1 MNDNSKVHVNDVI
14 KTMLER
20 SSIRAYTDE
29 KLTQEQISLLQN
41 AALSAP
47 TAMNAQDQRFVFV
60 TNAEIIAELEA
71 GVVEAACAGGD
82 AAFAERIKQR
92 GGKIMY
98 DAPLFVGI
106 FAHPAKFSGVDAG
119 IAVQNI
125 ALAAK
130 SIGLDSVILGLP
142 RLAFEG
148 PNAAKYKKLLGIEVE
163 REFMIGI
170 SVGHAAAKPR
180 MSGIAVIL
188 LISGKHVQA
197 ERESFNIYPVLSCFI
212 PAVRTMPKTANGTI
226 KKFGGSFGRFT
237 PKRKK

>member
-1 MNDNSKVHVNDVI
+1 MNDNSKAHVNDVI

-47 TAMNAQDQRFVFV
+47 

-170 SVGHAAAKPR
+170 SVGHAA
-180 MSGIAVIL
+180 MS
-188 LISGKHVQA
+188 
-197 ERESFNIYPVLSCFI
+197 
-212 PAVRTMPKTANGTI
+212 KTPHEWDCSHI
-226 KKFGGSFGRFT
+226 IDIR
-237 PKRKK
+237 

>member
-1 MNDNSKVHVNDVI
+1 MNDNSKAHVNDVI

-29 KLTQEQISLLQN
+29 KLTQEQISLLRN

-148 PNAAKYKKLLGIEVE
+148 PNAA
-163 REFMIGI
+163 
-170 SVGHAAAKPR
+170 
-180 MSGIAVIL
+180 SGTRI
-188 LISGKHVQA
+188 HD
-197 ERESFNIYPVLSCFI
+197 RNFCRSCCNEQN
-212 PAVRTMPKTANGTI
+212 PA
-226 KKFGGSFGRFT
+226 
-237 PKRKK
+237 

>member
-1 MNDNSKVHVNDVI
+1 MNDNSKAHVNDVI
-14 KTMLER
+14 KTLPDR
-20 SSIRAYTDE
+20 RSIRAYTDE

-148 PNAAKYKKLLGIEVE
+148 PNAAKYKKLLGIEAE

-170 SVGHAAAKPR
+170 SVGHAA
-180 MSGIAVIL
+180 MS
-188 LISGKHVQA
+188 
-197 ERESFNIYPVLSCFI
+197 
-212 PAVRTMPKTANGTI
+212 KTPHEWDCSHI
-226 KKFGGSFGRFT
+226 IDIR
-237 PKRKK
+237 

>member
-1 MNDNSKVHVNDVI
+1 MNDNSKAHVNDVI

-82 AAFAERIKQR
+82 AAFAERVKQR

-130 SIGLDSVILGLP
+130 SIGLDSVILGC
-142 RLAFEG
+142 RG
-148 PNAAKYKKLLGIEVE
+148 SLLK
-163 REFMIGI
+163 
-170 SVGHAAAKPR
+170 AR
-180 MSGIAVIL
+180 MR
-188 LISGKHVQA
+188 Q
-197 ERESFNIYPVLSCFI
+197 N
-212 PAVRTMPKTANGTI
+212 TKTARYRSGTRI
-226 KKFGGSFGRFT
+226 HDRNFRRSCCNEQT
-237 PKRKK
+237 PA

>member
-1 MNDNSKVHVNDVI
+1 MNDNSKAHVNDVI

-29 KLTQEQISLLQN
+29 KLTQEQISLLRN

-106 FAHPAKFSGVDAG
+106 FAHSAKFSGVDAG
-119 IAVQNI
+119 IAVRACGRLSPCFTNSI
-125 ALAAK
+125 AA
-130 SIGLDSVILGLP
+130 
-142 RLAFEG
+142 
-148 PNAAKYKKLLGIEVE
+148 NASAT
-163 REFMIGI
+163 
-170 SVGHAAAKPR
+170 
-180 MSGIAVIL
+180 
-188 LISGKHVQA
+188 KHVA
-197 ERESFNIYPVLSCFI
+197 YGNSDVIPILSI
-212 PAVRTMPKTANGTI
+212 SRPLK
-226 KKFGGSFGRFT
+226 
-237 PKRKK
+237 

>member
-1 MNDNSKVHVNDVI
+1 MNDNSKAHVNDVI

-29 KLTQEQISLLQN
+29 KLTQEQISLLRN

-106 FAHPAKFSGVDAG
+106 FAHPAKFSGVDA
-119 IAVQNI
+119 AVSAI
-125 ALAAK
+125 TVVSFLLRDEVTFFTGKALRTA
-130 SIGLDSVILGLP
+130 SFTWLSHMPHIIPVTRTVYFHIFC
-142 RLAFEG
+142 RL
-148 PNAAKYKKLLGIEVE
+148 
-163 REFMIGI
+163 
-170 SVGHAAAKPR
+170 HC
-180 MSGIAVIL
+180 
-188 LISGKHVQA
+188 
-197 ERESFNIYPVLSCFI
+197 CFY
-212 PAVRTMPKTANGTI
+212 
-226 KKFGGSFGRFT
+226 
-237 PKRKK
+237 

>member
-41 AALSAP
+41 A
-47 TAMNAQDQRFVFV
+47 AQDQRFVFV

-170 SVGHAAAKPR
+170 SVGHAA
-180 MSGIAVIL
+180 MS
-188 LISGKHVQA
+188 
-197 ERESFNIYPVLSCFI
+197 
-212 PAVRTMPKTANGTI
+212 KTPHEWDCSHI
-226 KKFGGSFGRFT
+226 IDIR
-237 PKRKK
+237 

>member
-1 MNDNSKVHVNDVI
+1 MNDNSKAHVNDVI

-29 KLTQEQISLLQN
+29 KLTQEQISLLRN

-60 TNAEIIAELEA
+60 TNEEIIAELEA

-130 SIGLDSVILGLP
+130 SIGLDSVILGCRGSPLKA
-142 RLAFEG
+142 RMRQ
-148 PNAAKYKKLLGIEVE
+148 NTKNC
-163 REFMIGI
+163 
-170 SVGHAAAKPR
+170 SV
-180 MSGIAVIL
+180 
-188 LISGKHVQA
+188 
-197 ERESFNIYPVLSCFI
+197 
-212 PAVRTMPKTANGTI
+212 
-226 KKFGGSFGRFT
+226 
-237 PKRKK
+237 

>member
-1 MNDNSKVHVNDVI
+1 MNDNSKAHVNDVI

-106 FAHPAKFSGVDAG
+106 
-119 IAVQNI
+119 AVQNI

-170 SVGHAAAKPR
+170 SVGHAA
-180 MSGIAVIL
+180 MS
-188 LISGKHVQA
+188 
-197 ERESFNIYPVLSCFI
+197 
-212 PAVRTMPKTANGTI
+212 KTPHEWDCSHI
-226 KKFGGSFGRFT
+226 IDIR
-237 PKRKK
+237 

>member
-1 MNDNSKVHVNDVI
+1 MNDNSKAHVNDVI

-130 SIGLDSVILGLP
+130 SIGLDSVILGVHGPAASAGRLLESAQKGLP
-142 RLAFEG
+142 VFVIQVNGVSAVALALHVIDRSRVFYSQGTAHAGSVPDEVK
-148 PNAAKYKKLLGIEVE
+148 NASLLL
-163 REFMIGI
+163 F
-170 SVGHAAAKPR
+170 
-180 MSGIAVIL
+180 L
-188 LISGKHVQA
+188 
-197 ERESFNIYPVLSCFI
+197 
-212 PAVRTMPKTANGTI
+212 T
-226 KKFGGSFGRFT
+226 
-237 PKRKK
+237 

>member
-1 MNDNSKVHVNDVI
+1 MNDNSKAHVNDVI

-29 KLTQEQISLLQN
+29 KLTQEQISLLRN

-142 RLAFEG
+142 LEHPWLNNNVFLDSVILGLPRLAFEG
-148 PNAAKYKKLLGIEVE
+148 PNAAKYKKLLGIEAE

-170 SVGHAAAKPR
+170 SVGHAA
-180 MSGIAVIL
+180 MS
-188 LISGKHVQA
+188 
-197 ERESFNIYPVLSCFI
+197 
-212 PAVRTMPKTANGTI
+212 KTPHEWDCSHI
-226 KKFGGSFGRFT
+226 IDIR
-237 PKRKK
+237 

>member
-1 MNDNSKVHVNDVI
+1 
-14 KTMLER
+14 
-20 SSIRAYTDE
+20 
-29 KLTQEQISLLQN
+29 
-41 AALSAP
+41 
-47 TAMNAQDQRFVFV
+47 
-60 TNAEIIAELEA
+60 
-71 GVVEAACAGGD
+71 
-82 AAFAERIKQR
+82 
-92 GGKIMY
+92 MY

-170 SVGHAAAKPR
+170 SVGHAAT
-180 MSGIAVIL
+180 S
-188 LISGKHVQA
+188 
-197 ERESFNIYPVLSCFI
+197 
-212 PAVRTMPKTANGTI
+212 KTPHEWDCSHI
-226 KKFGGSFGRFT
+226 IDIR
-237 PKRKK
+237 